1 MNSNTLTLIRQRAGQ
16 HAIELILLVICV
28 LLTFTAPGFLT
39 SNNVLNVLRNVSLV
53 GMITLGM
60 ALVIISGEIDLS
72 VGSAAAFSGCFTAW
86 GVAWL
91 AKKGMDTTI
100 AVVLSMI
107 ISISVGFLFGAL
119 TAFLRIKYKVPTFIS
134 TLAMLTILRGLASL
148 ITGGFPI
155 SSFPEWFAYIGAGFF
170 MGIPVQAI
178 FFIIVFS
185 VITFVMTKTT
195 FGRAV
200 YAVGGNE
207 EAARLSGI
215 NIAFTKTMVLGLTSM
230 LAAFSGII
238 NASQLMSGN
247 PTVAEGWE
255 ITAISAV
262 IIGGASLNGGI
273 GHIWGTFIGIA
284 FLGVIINGMTLLN
297 IDVYWQQVVQGLL
310 ILVAVLINQI
320 QRSKVTR

>member
-1 MNSNTLTLIRQRAGQ
+1 MSTLIESVKKTIG
-16 HAIELILLVICV
+16 HHVIEVILVLICIMLAL
-28 LLTFTAPGFLT
+28 ASPGFLT
-39 SNNVLNVLRNVSLV
+39 INNLLNVLRNVSLQ
-53 GMITLGM
+53 GIITLGM

-91 AKKGMDTTI
+91 VNHGIEVTI
-100 AVVLSMI
+100 AVF
-107 ISISVGFLFGAL
+107 ISIIAAIGLGFIFGAVV
-119 TAFLRIKYKVPTFIS
+119 AFFRIIKVPTFIS
-134 TLAMLTILRGLASL
+134 TLAMLTILRGFASL

-155 SSFPEWFAYIGAGFF
+155 TSFPEWFAFIGAGYIF
-170 MGIPVQAI
+170 GIPVQAI
-178 FFIIVFS
+178 LFIIIF
-185 VITFVMTKTT
+185 IIMTFIMTKTT

-215 NIAFTKTMVLGLTSM
+215 NIKLVKIAVMSIIAV
-230 LAAFSGII
+230 LAAVSGII
-238 NASQLMSGN
+238 NASQLMSGT

-262 IIGGASLNGGI
+262 IIGGASLTGGI
-273 GHIWGTFIGIA
+273 GNIWGTFIGIL
-284 FLGVIINGMTLLN
+284 FLGIIINGMTLLN

-320 QRSKVTR
+320 QRLKVK